1 LYRKRVKIETK
12 LEHVNKLIDNINP
25 VSHRIHSGYN
35 QYGANS
41 GRFTSSGAKRTTA
54 KLKKTV
60 FGVNIQQVPRNS
72 EFRGCF
78 IPTQGFRFVICD
90 FSQIELRLGAELIGI
105 PQMIKA
111 FQDGEDLHNVTAS
124 LIYKVPVDQVTY
136 SQRQDGKTLNF
147 ALLYGMGF
155 RKYKTYAAQS
165 GKVITLSEAKI
176 AHTAFHSAYPRLR
189 QWHRERAAMVEEG
202 WCYVRTPMGRRR
214 LLSYDDA
221 QMMACA
227 NTLIQG
233 AGADILKLSIAKL
246 SEHLADDAHLIACVH
261 DEIILEVKTDKVN
274 HYKSILENCMKEAAE
289 TILKKVPAKAD
300 ASVGDTWAEK

>member
-1 LYRKRVKIETK
+1 MKLLKTTDGAIAIGKKPKKEFNPGSNAQCLNYFDVLGIAVPRDSVTGKPTLNQVALAEFDSEDPLLNLYRKRVKIETK

-72 EFRGCF
+72 AFRGCF
-78 IPTQGFRFVICD
+78 IPTQGFKFVICD

-189 QWHRERAAMVEEG
+189 QWHRERAAMV
-202 WCYVRTPMGRRR
+202 
-214 LLSYDDA
+214 
-221 QMMACA
+221 
-227 NTLIQG
+227 
-233 AGADILKLSIAKL
+233 
-246 SEHLADDAHLIACVH
+246 
-261 DEIILEVKTDKVN
+261 
-274 HYKSILENCMKEAAE
+274 
-289 TILKKVPAKAD
+289 
-300 ASVGDTWAEK
+300 